1 LCVRAPVANARAR
14 RQTATTVAAE
24 QVAGGLSCTYP
35 TSNAANVSIAAV
47 VAGRTLNML
56 DRDSI
61 DVLPCAP
68 LGGTSAPTSSAG
80 ALSGGAIAGIVI
92 GVLAAVVLLALALFF
107 VERKRRLDAAEAAA
121 AKVLLILARARGTNA
136 L

>member
-1 LCVRAPVANARAR
+1 M
-14 RQTATTVAAE
+14 
-24 QVAGGLSCTYP
+24 AGGLSCTYP